1 VDLHDHTPTAR
12 GRAFMWG
19 GILLGVLFVI
29 AVYTHGLGLFAGN
42 IHEAPDT
49 GALVHQGDAI
59 IIPEGS
65 ALRAR
70 VTVQPAAAEPV
81 SAQLQT
87 PGVVESDPAVT
98 AAVLAPLGGRVEELP
113 VELGQRVTRGQVV
126 AVLDSP
132 DLAQAYDDNAKAVD
146 SLALTTKNLERQ
158 EQQAKLGVISDR
170 DLDQAR
176 SDHAQAL
183 AEATR
188 AQSRL
193 LALGAGAAAG
203 DSGHPGR
210 LVVRAPVNGS
220 VTTLNV
226 ARGNMLNDATQP
238 VMTIADLSTVW
249 VTALVAEKDL
259 AGVKAGQQAQVSLS
273 AYPDKVLQ
281 GRVTSVSDVIEPDS
295 RRDKVRIALPNADYS
310 LRPNMF
316 ATVTLLGPSN
326 SQVVV
331 PTSALLMNNDRTTV
345 FVATAPWTFKRRV
358 VDMRLGEGSTA
369 VILAGVAAGE
379 QVVVKGG
386 ILLND

>member
-1 VDLHDHTPTAR
+1 
-12 GRAFMWG
+12 MWG

-29 AVYTHGLGLFAGN
+29 VVYTDGFGLFGGN
-42 IHEAPDT
+42 AHEESAT
-49 GALVHQGDAI
+49 GAPVHQGDLI
-59 IIPEGS
+59 LIPEGS

-70 VTVQPAAAEPV
+70 IAVAAAVAEPV
-81 SAQLQT
+81 SAQLQN
-87 PGVVESDPAVT
+87 PGVIESDPAVT
-98 AAVLAPLGGRVEELP
+98 AAVLAPLSGRVEELP

-158 EQQAKLGVISDR
+158 EQQAKIGVISDR

-176 SDHAQAL
+176 SDHAQAQ

-188 AQSRL
+188 TQSRM
-193 LALGAGAAAG
+193 LALGAGAGAG
-203 DSGHPGR
+203 DSSHPGR

-220 VTTLNV
+220 VTSLNV
-226 ARGNMLNDATQP
+226 ARGNMLNDPTQP

-259 AGVKAGQQAQVSLS
+259 AGVKAGQQAQVTLS
-273 AYPDKVLQ
+273 AYPERVLQ

-295 RRDKVRIALPNADYS
+295 RRDKVRIALPNADYA

-316 ATVTLLGPSN
+316 ATVTLSGPSN
-326 SQVVV
+326 SQIVV
-331 PTSALLMNNDRTTV
+331 PTSALLMNNDRTSV

-369 VILAGVAAGE
+369 VILSGVAAGE

>member
-1 VDLHDHTPTAR
+1 VDLHDHTPTVR

-29 AVYTHGLGLFAGN
+29 VMYTNGFGLWGGN
-42 IHEAPDT
+42 GHESAET
-49 GALVHQGDAI
+49 GSLVHQGDAVI
-59 IIPEGS
+59 VPEGS

-70 VTVQPAAAEPV
+70 VTVAPAALQAV
-81 SAQLQT
+81 SAPLQT

-98 AAVLAPLGGRVEELP
+98 AAVLAPLTGRIEELR

-146 SLALTTKNLERQ
+146 TLTLTTKNLDRQ
-158 EQQAKLGVISDR
+158 EQQFKIGVISDR

-176 SDHAQAL
+176 SDRAQAQ

-188 AQSRL
+188 TQSRL

-210 LVVRAPVNGS
+210 LVVRAPVSGS
-220 VTTLNV
+220 VTNLNV

-238 VMTIADLSTVW
+238 LMTIADLSTVW

-259 AGVKAGQQAQVSLS
+259 AGVKAGQAAQVTLS

-281 GRVTSVSDVIEPDS
+281 GRVSSVSDVIEADS
-295 RRDKVRIALPNADYS
+295 RRDKVRIALSNADYA

-316 ATVTLLGPSN
+316 ATVNLLGPEQ
-326 SQVVV
+326 SQVIV
-331 PTSALLMNNDRTTV
+331 PTSALLMNNDRTSV

-358 VDMRLGEGSTA
+358 VDVRLGEGSTA
-369 VILAGVAAGE
+369 VVLAGVSAGE

>member
-29 AVYTHGLGLFAGN
+29 LVYTDGFGLFGGKGN
-42 IHEAPDT
+42 ATEET
-49 GALVHQGDAI
+49 GALIHRGDSI

-70 VTVQPAAAEPV
+70 VAVQAAVAEPV

-98 AAVLAPLGGRVEELP
+98 AAVLAPLTGRVEELP
-113 VELGQRVTRGQVV
+113 VALGQRVTRGEVV

-146 SLALTTKNLERQ
+146 ALVLATKNLARQ
-158 EQQAKLGVISDR
+158 EQQFKIGVISDR

-176 SDHAQAL
+176 SDNTQAQ

-188 AQSRL
+188 TQARL
-193 LALGAGAAAG
+193 VALGADAV
-203 DSGHPGR
+203 DKSHPGR
-210 LVVRAPVNGS
+210 LVVRAPVTGS
-220 VTTLNV
+220 VTSVDV
-226 ARGNMLNDATQP
+226 ARGNMINDATQP

-249 VTALVAEKDL
+249 VTALVAEKDVD
-259 AGVKAGQQAQVSLS
+259 GVKVGQEAQVTLS
-273 AYPDKVLQ
+273 AYPDKVLH
-281 GRVTSVSDVIEPDS
+281 GRITSVSDVIEPDS
-295 RRDKVRIALPNADYS
+295 RRDKVRIALPNADYA

-316 ATVTLLGPSN
+316 ASVMLLGPRA
-326 SQVVV
+326 SQVTV
-331 PTSALLMNNDRTTV
+331 PTSALLMNNDRTSV

-358 VDMRLGEGSTA
+358 VDMRLREGSTA
-369 VILAGVAAGE
+369 VILSGVTAGE

>member
-1 VDLHDHTPTAR
+1 MDLHDHTPTAR

-19 GILLGVLFVI
+19 GILLGVLVVLI
-29 AVYTHGLGLFAGN
+29 AYTNGFGLFGGN
-42 IHEAPDT
+42 AHPAEES
-49 GALVHQGDAI
+49 GALVHKGDAI
-59 IIPEGS
+59 FIPEGS

-70 VTVQPAAAEPV
+70 VAVQPASLQPV
-81 SAQLQT
+81 SPQLLT
-87 PGVVESDPAVT
+87 PGIVESDPAVT
-98 AAVLAPLGGRVEELP
+98 AAVLSPLSGRVEELP

-132 DLAQAYDDNAKAVD
+132 DLGQANDDNAKALD
-146 SLALTTKNLERQ
+146 ALALATRNLERQ
-158 EQQAKLGVISDR
+158 EQQIKIGVISDR

-176 SDHAQAL
+176 SDHAQAQ

-188 AQSRL
+188 TQARL
-193 LALGAGAAAG
+193 ATLGAAVG
-203 DSGHPGR
+203 DASHPGR
-210 LVVRAPVNGS
+210 LIVRAPVTGS
-220 VTTLNV
+220 VTSLNV
-226 ARGNMLNDATQP
+226 ARGNMLNDPTQP

-259 AGVKAGQQAQVSLS
+259 ESVKVGQDARVTLS
-273 AYPDKVLQ
+273 AYPDRVLR

-295 RRDKVRIALPNADYS
+295 RRDKVRIALPNPDYA

-316 ATVTLLGPSN
+316 ATVTLLGPNN
-326 SQVVV
+326 SQVIV
-331 PTSALLMNNDRTTV
+331 PTSALLMNNDRTSV

-358 VDMRLGEGSTA
+358 VEMRLGEGATA

-379 QVVVKGG
+379 PVVIKGG

>member
-1 VDLHDHTPTAR
+1 MDLHDHTPTAR

-19 GILLGVLFVI
+19 GILLGVLLVVI
-29 AVYTHGLGLFAGN
+29 FYTNGFGLFSSGE
-42 IHEAPDT
+42 HPSDT
-49 GALVHQGDAI
+49 GGAPVRRGNALF
-59 IIPEGS
+59 IPEGS

-70 VTVQPAAAEPV
+70 MSVQAAVAQPV
-81 SAQLQT
+81 SAQLLT
-87 PGVVESDPAVT
+87 PGIVESDPAVT
-98 AAVLAPLGGRVEELP
+98 AAVLAALTGRVEELP
-113 VELGQRVTRGQVV
+113 VELGQRVTKGQVV
-126 AVLDSP
+126 AVLDAP
-132 DLAQAYDDNAKAVD
+132 DLAQAVDDNAKALD
-146 SLALTTKNLERQ
+146 TLSLTSKNLERQ
-158 EQQAKLGVISDR
+158 EQQLKIGVIADR

-176 SDHAQAL
+176 SDHAQAQ

-188 AQSRL
+188 TQAHLVS
-193 LALGAGAAAG
+193 LGGGEG
-203 DSGHPGR
+203 DSHHPGR
-210 LVVRAPVNGS
+210 LVVRAPVSGS

-238 VMTIADLSTVW
+238 IMTIADLSTVW

-259 AGVKAGQQAQVSLS
+259 GSVQAGQDAQIVLS
-273 AYPDKVLQ
+273 AYPDKVLH

-295 RRDKVRIALPNADYS
+295 RRDKVRISLPNADYT

-316 ATVTLLGPSN
+316 ATVTLQGPGT

-345 FVATAPWTFKRRV
+345 FVATAPWTFERRV
-358 VDMRLGEGSTA
+358 VDMRLGEGATA

-379 QVVVKGG
+379 QVVVRGG